1 MDIKITERKF
11 NPFLDRDEVRFEVLH
26 EGEATPPLAEIRKL
40 LRAKLNS
47 KAELMVLD
55 GIYSHFGL
63 TSSSGF
69 AKVYKSEEALKRVEA
84 DHILR
89 KNFGSQKGPEET
101 EGSEG

>member
-11 NPFLDRDEVRFEVLH
+11 NPFLDRDEVRFEVSH

-47 KAELMVLD
+47 KAELTVVD
-55 GIYSHFGL
+55 GVYSHLGS

-69 AKVYKSEEALKRVEA
+69 AKVYKTEEALKRIEA

-89 KNFGSQKGPEET
+89 KNFGSQEKPEEA
-101 EGSEG
+101 EGSQG